1 MLNISR
7 ENLVFLLRV
16 KFRSSSESFKL
27 TDRFRLKVEPVLFP
41 NECKIKCRV
50 LIPCRME
57 SEVIRVDL
65 LHLLRH
71 MSRCH
76 VSCLMSH
83 VSCLMFQCWWM
94 WFCCLSYRRRSQ
106 RLVMRVSAECWVSYP
121 QKKMKASHLISSRQS
136 LVYLDH
142 NRKPFGS
149 DAQSV
154 WRKSGSICLFSLFPF
169 CPFLVPVVVIHVKS
183 HDAAEHV
190 HMTTIIWCE
199 VFKWFCQLERDDKNI
214 THRDVSAG
222 QVVLMWDLFLHVM
235 NINRI

>member
-1 MLNISR
+1 MEYSEFVESNYFSNMLNISR

-71 MSRCH
+71 MSRSH

-83 VSCLMFQCWWM
+83 VSCLVFQC
-94 WFCCLSYRRRSQ
+94 
-106 RLVMRVSAECWVSYP
+106 
-121 QKKMKASHLISSRQS
+121 
-136 LVYLDH
+136 
-142 NRKPFGS
+142 
-149 DAQSV
+149 
-154 WRKSGSICLFSLFPF
+154 
-169 CPFLVPVVVIHVKS
+169 
-183 HDAAEHV
+183 
-190 HMTTIIWCE
+190 
-199 VFKWFCQLERDDKNI
+199 
-214 THRDVSAG
+214 
-222 QVVLMWDLFLHVM
+222 
-235 NINRI
+235 

>member
-1 MLNISR
+1 MSWFPAGWSR
-7 ENLVFLLRV
+7 
-16 KFRSSSESFKL
+16 RSSGWICFTCSATWAS
-27 TDRFRLKVEPVLFP
+27 V
-41 NECKIKCRV
+41 
-50 LIPCRME
+50 
-57 SEVIRVDL
+57 
-65 LHLLRH
+65 
-71 MSRCH
+71 
-76 VSCLMSH
+76 MSH
-83 VSCLMFQCWWM
+83 VSCFMSHVSVLMDVV
-94 WFCCLSYRRRSQ
+94 L

-199 VFKWFCQLERDDKNI
+199 VFKWFCQLERDNKNI

-222 QVVLMWDLFLHVM
+222 QVVLMWDLFLRVM

>member
-1 MLNISR
+1 
-7 ENLVFLLRV
+7 
-16 KFRSSSESFKL
+16 
-27 TDRFRLKVEPVLFP
+27 
-41 NECKIKCRV
+41 
-50 LIPCRME
+50 
-57 SEVIRVDL
+57 
-65 LHLLRH
+65 
-71 MSRCH
+71 
-76 VSCLMSH
+76 MSH
-83 VSCLMFQCWWM
+83 VSCLMSRVSVLMDVVLLPLVQKKA
-94 WFCCLSYRRRSQ
+94 Q

-154 WRKSGSICLFSLFPF
+154 WRKSGSISLFSLFPF

-199 VFKWFCQLERDDKNI
+199 VFKWFGQLERHDKNI

-222 QVVLMWDLFLHVM
+222 RGVLMWDLFLRVM

>member
-41 NECKIKCRV
+41 NECKIKCCV

-76 VSCLMSH
+76 VSCLMFH
-83 VSCLMFQCWWM
+83 VSCFSVDGCRSAASRTEEEGAAPPDESLSRVLSVISSKKDEGITSHFIETIS
-94 WFCCLSYRRRSQ
+94 CLSGSQQKTFWLRRSE
-106 RLVMRVSAECWVSYP
+106 RLKEIRFNQFVFFVPFLSLLGSGCCYSCEITRCCW
-121 QKKMKASHLISSRQS
+121 ARSH
-136 LVYLDH
+136 DH
-142 NRKPFGS
+142 N
-149 DAQSV
+149 
-154 WRKSGSICLFSLFPF
+154 
-169 CPFLVPVVVIHVKS
+169 
-183 HDAAEHV
+183 
-190 HMTTIIWCE
+190 
-199 VFKWFCQLERDDKNI
+199 N
-214 THRDVSAG
+214 
-222 QVVLMWDLFLHVM
+222 LMWSV
-235 NINRI
+235 

>member
-71 MSRCH
+71 MSRSH

-94 WFCCLSYRRRSQ
+94 SFCCLSYRRRRRSASWWESQ
-106 RLVMRVSAECWVSYP
+106 QSAECHIL
-121 QKKMKASHLISSRQS
+121 KKRWRHHISFHRDNLLFVWITTENLLALTLRAFEGNQ
-136 LVYLDH
+136 V
-142 NRKPFGS
+142 
-149 DAQSV
+149 QSV
-154 WRKSGSICLFSLFPF
+154 CFLCSLF
-169 CPFLVPVVVIHVKS
+169 VPS
-183 HDAAEHV
+183 
-190 HMTTIIWCE
+190 
-199 VFKWFCQLERDDKNI
+199 WFRL
-214 THRDVSAG
+214 
-222 QVVLMWDLFLHVM
+222 LLFMWNHTMLLSTFTWPQ
-235 NINRI
+235 

>member
-57 SEVIRVDL
+57 SEVIKVDL

-83 VSCLMFQCWWM
+83 VSCLVFQCWWM
-94 WFCCLSYRRRSQ
+94 SFCASWWESQ
-106 RLVMRVSAECWVSYP
+106 QRAECHIL
-121 QKKMKASHLISSRQS
+121 KKRWRHHISFHRDNLLFIWITTENLLALTLRAFEGNQVQFVFFVPFLSLLGSGCCYSCEITRCCWARSH
-136 LVYLDH
+136 DH
-142 NRKPFGS
+142 N
-149 DAQSV
+149 
-154 WRKSGSICLFSLFPF
+154 
-169 CPFLVPVVVIHVKS
+169 
-183 HDAAEHV
+183 
-190 HMTTIIWCE
+190 
-199 VFKWFCQLERDDKNI
+199 N
-214 THRDVSAG
+214 
-222 QVVLMWDLFLHVM
+222 LMWSV
-235 NINRI
+235 

>member
-76 VSCLMSH
+76 VSCLM
-83 VSCLMFQCWWM
+83 FQCWWM
-94 WFCCLSYRRRSQ
+94 WFCCLSYRRRRRSASWWESQ
-106 RLVMRVSAECWVSYP
+106 QRAECHIL
-121 QKKMKASHLISSRQS
+121 KKRWRHHISFHRDNLLFIWITTENLLALTLRAFEGNQ
-136 LVYLDH
+136 V
-142 NRKPFGS
+142 
-149 DAQSV
+149 QSV
-154 WRKSGSICLFSLFPF
+154 CFLCSLF
-169 CPFLVPVVVIHVKS
+169 VPS
-183 HDAAEHV
+183 
-190 HMTTIIWCE
+190 
-199 VFKWFCQLERDDKNI
+199 WFRL
-214 THRDVSAG
+214 
-222 QVVLMWDLFLHVM
+222 LLFMWNHTMLLSTFTWPQ
-235 NINRI
+235 

>member
-71 MSRCH
+71 MSRSH

-83 VSCLMFQCWWM
+83 VSVLMDVV
-94 WFCCLSYRRRSQ
+94 L

-222 QVVLMWDLFLHVM
+222 QVVLMWDLFLHIM
-235 NINRI
+235 NINRK

>member
-83 VSCLMFQCWWM
+83 VSCFMSRVSVLMDVV
-94 WFCCLSYRRRSQ
+94 L
-106 RLVMRVSAECWVSYP
+106 RLVMRVSAESWVSYP

-199 VFKWFCQLERDDKNI
+199 VFKWFCQ
-214 THRDVSAG
+214 
-222 QVVLMWDLFLHVM
+222 
-235 NINRI
+235 

>member
-83 VSCLMFQCWWM
+83 VSCFMSRVSVLMDVV
-94 WFCCLSYRRRSQ
+94 L
-106 RLVMRVSAECWVSYP
+106 RLVMRVSAESWVSYP

-142 NRKPFGS
+142 NRKPFGC

-154 WRKSGSICLFSLFPF
+154 WGKSGSICLFSLFPF

-222 QVVLMWDLFLHVM
+222 RGVLMWDLFLRVM
-235 NINRI
+235 NINRK